1 MIGLNCGS
9 GQRPFDKKEGW
20 INIDINPRWNP
31 DILGHWNNLT
41 PIEDNSIDFVVS
53 HHSLEHVGCGEGN
66 GFVSE
71 AWRVLKPGGS
81 LLIFVPDM
89 KKLAEMWLRGE
100 LTEQLYMTNVYGAY
114 MGDEADRHAWGF
126 SGDGILDYL
135 RATANWSTVRT
146 FDWRTIPGADIARD
160 DRWIAGAEA
169 IK

>member
-9 GQRPFDKKEGW
+9 GQRPFERKEGW
-20 INIDINPRWNP
+20 VNIDINPRWNP
-31 DILGHWNNLT
+31 DVLGHWNNLT
-41 PIEDNSIDFVVS
+41 PFEDGSVDYVVS

-66 GFVSE
+66 GFICE

-81 LLIFVPDM
+81 LLVFVPDM

-135 RATANWSTVRT
+135 RATANWSTVRP

-160 DRWIAGAEA
+160 DRWIASGEA